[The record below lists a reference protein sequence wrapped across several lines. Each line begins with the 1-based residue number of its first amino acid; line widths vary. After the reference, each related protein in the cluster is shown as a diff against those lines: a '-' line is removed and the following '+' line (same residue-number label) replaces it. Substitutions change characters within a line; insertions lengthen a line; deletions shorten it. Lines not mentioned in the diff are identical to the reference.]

1 MSAVKLPHA
10 IEEKLG
16 ELSQKVRKLWFYRGV
31 SWFALV
37 FLGSALGLVLLDR
50 NFDPPGYVRALL
62 LVGWA
67 AAQVVA
73 FRRLVIRP
81 MRNPIPVPLL
91 AAAIEDQFPNLA
103 ERLTTLVELSENAGP
118 GNGSQALIAVLA
130 KDTAQ
135 RAKKLNFIKAAP
147 TASVMRLGLASLVIA
162 GVILAPLFLIPGAV
176 ESLRRYLMPWGGA
189 KAETGF
195 RVVVSSKD
203 LVVKRNDA
211 VTLTGFL
218 ERLSADAP
226 LPELAT
232 LVYKEAEGEPR
243 KLPMT
248 GDEQAAFTVTRPRVV
263 EGFEYCIEADDV
275 RSEWFTVTVVDA
287 VELGEGTSF
296 TVRPP
301 KYAKGSIEDKPHQGL
316 QEFEALQYSRVSF
329 DLKFN
334 RPARSANFE
343 WKPSNPNGQI
353 AADQFFAT
361 LSDDR
366 TSGTAEW
373 MLIGDGTLK
382 LILTGEHNVRTEVV
396 VATKATPDAPPKF
409 EKVTGATEAIRD
421 VRPGERVPIELLVTD
436 DVKVDKLELHLEVNG
451 DPTTKRVLPIPLK
464 DVGTPRAEGRYS
476 FDLADKAKEGDAIKF
491 RIRAVDN
498 RSVPEFQKAPQEVFF
513 PEKGWSSL
521 RIDRSAKPLAE
532 QDILAKK
539 DKIKEKLEEAK
550 KDVAAAE
557 KAVEEVKKEAAGKD
571 QLTPEQIA
579 RLDNAR
585 NKEKDAA
592 RQLDDLAREAGL
604 TPDFR
609 PLANRIKNVEEE
621 QLRPADEQLRK
632 AQNEADP
639 AVRDKAIREAD
650 QQLDRAKEKLDEL
663 NKQVDS
669 TARNLQDKR
678 KLEEIADKQKELAEE
693 LKNNPNNDRVAR
705 DVAKRQQELNAELDD
720 VLKNNPELKKAV
732 DDLAAE
738 RAKDLAEEAKQ
749 IAEDQKRLDRAAKD
763 QADAARKKALDAA
776 GRKQK
781 ELGEKAEQLRKET
794 RGDAKVAGAEALPK
808 EPFDRANEQIEKG
821 NAVDAMTEQEKA
833 ARELDRLADALEKAA
848 GDRRDP
854 KKAAEQLAKLEDELR
869 KKAAEN
875 KEPNDELRKAREKE
889 QVAVKR
895 ATEKLATPPG
905 DEEAK
910 KAKEDALEKLD
921 RAKKAA
927 AENDPAKADEA
938 MKDAADALKK
948 LADKLPS
955 RDERLRA
962 AKQEL
967 EKLQRE
973 QDALNKEIQDKAK
986 GLEKK
991 ADEASR
997 KDAAE
1002 KLADTAKKQ
1011 EELAKKIEELDA
1023 PGLENRKERTAD
1035 AAERAAEDL
1044 KQGRTQD
1051 IGASQQQAKRAME
1064 QLRQALDGQK
1074 PNDQKADEL
1083 AKKQKEIADA
1093 AAKAD
1098 GKPLPNQLQRMQEE
1112 QRDLRNELAKMQ
1124 EPNDAEQ
1131 LNRTKDAVR
1140 KAEEA
1145 LQRNDADELKKKTK
1159 EAAEELDK
1167 LADQLAGAE
1176 SDRQRAERIAE
1187 KQEAA
1192 AEKAKQQAGK
1202 PSTPEQTDAAKE
1214 ELQRQI
1220 EDLNRTRA
1228 GEAQE
1233 EKKKAADALEKLR
1246 REPNPEKAPKLQK
1259 DAAEAARALAD
1270 KMAGGKPEENAKPE
1284 PGERGNPDAN
1294 NEGDTADGQLPSKK
1308 DAQTARDLA
1317 KQERELKNELA
1328 KANERGQQGPMA
1340 TDGQKAE
1347 DLAKQQQQ
1355 LADEAKQLAE
1365 EAGKNGEAQ
1374 AGPVKEAAKQAQ
1386 EAADQLKAGAPE
1398 RGQAAGEKAQQ
1409 QLEQAAKANPDNAA
1423 GQKAKALAERQK
1435 ELNAKAGEQ
1444 GKDEGGNAAQ
1454 QQKQQG
1460 NLAKQAGDLADK
1472 LEDAANEPG
1481 NGDKVDADKLK
1492 KAAEK
1497 AREAQR
1503 QMERAQR
1510 EDGAGRKPNAED
1522 ARKQADKALDEAKKE
1537 AGEAAGEPMDGK
1549 GGPMPGDKGGNPN
1562 AKQAGKDA
1570 KEAEGKMEQAGRELG
1585 KKQNGQAQ
1593 KSMEQAA
1600 KKLDDAAKQLGE
1612 GGKGDGKGKTGESTT
1627 PGGNDGSDKSATT
1640 QTDLPK
1646 DLQQYLGKPWGEL
1659 SGEVQSKIIQDLKA
1673 KYGEDYARVIKLYFE
1688 SIAERK

>member
-16 ELSQKVRKLWFYRGV
+16 ELAQRVRKLWFYRGV
-31 SWFALV
+31 SWYALAC
-37 FLGSALGLVLLDR
+37 LGSALGLVLLDA
-50 NFDPPGYVRALL
+50 NFDLPGYGRALL
-62 LVGWA
+62 LLVWGV
-67 AAQVVA
+67 AQVFA

-81 MRNPIPVPLL
+81 MRSPIPVPLL
-91 AAAIEDQFPNLA
+91 AAAIEDQFPNLS
-103 ERLTTLVELSENAGP
+103 ERLTTLVELSEHAEP

-135 RAKKLNFIKAAP
+135 RAKKLNFQKAAP
-147 TASVMRLGLASLVIA
+147 TASVLRLALVAVLVA
-162 GVILAPLFLIPGAV
+162 GAILAPLVLIPGAADRV
-176 ESLRRYLMPWGGA
+176 RRFLTPWSGA
-189 KAETGF
+189 KADAGF

-203 LVVKRNDA
+203 LVMKRNDA
-211 VTLTGFL
+211 VTLTGYL
-218 ERLSADAP
+218 ERLAP
-226 LPELAT
+226 ESTLPEIAT
-232 LVYKEAEGEPR
+232 LVYKEAGGEER

-248 GDEQAAFTVTRPRVV
+248 GDEQAAFTVTRPRVTD
-263 EGFEYCIEADDV
+263 GFEYCIEAEGV
-275 RSEWFTVTVVDA
+275 RSDWFAVTVVDA
-287 VELGEGTSF
+287 VELGEGTTF

-301 KYAKGSIEDKPHQGL
+301 KYAAGLVEERPHQGL
-316 QEFEALQYSRVSF
+316 QEFEALQYSKVTF
-329 DLKFN
+329 HLKFN
-334 RPARSANFE
+334 RPARSAHFE
-343 WKPSNPNGQI
+343 WKPANPNAQV

-361 LSDDR
+361 LNDDR
-366 TSGTAEW
+366 TVGTAEW

-382 LILTGEHNVRTEVV
+382 LILAGEHNVRTEVV

-409 EKVTGATEAIRD
+409 EKVTGVTETIRD

-436 DVKVDKLELHLEVNG
+436 DVKVAKLELHFELNG
-451 DPTTKRVLPIPLK
+451 DPATKRVLPIAIK
-464 DVGTPRAEGRYS
+464 DVGTVRAEGRYS

-532 QDILAKK
+532 QDVLAKK
-539 DKIKEKLEEAK
+539 DKIKEKLADAK

-557 KAVEEVKKEAAGKD
+557 TAVEEVKKDAAGKD
-571 QLTPEQIA
+571 QLTPDQIA
-579 RLDNAR
+579 KLDNAK

-592 RQLDDLAREAGL
+592 RQLDDLARETGL
-604 TPDFR
+604 TPDFQ
-609 PLANRIKNVEEE
+609 PLANRIKNVGDDP
-621 QLRPADEQLRK
+621 LRQADEQLRK

-639 AVRDKAIREAD
+639 QLRDKAIREAD

-663 NKQVDS
+663 EKQVDGF
-669 TARNLQDKR
+669 ARNLQDQR
-678 KLEEIADKQKELAEE
+678 KLEELADRQKELAQE
-693 LKNNPNNDRVAR
+693 LKDNPNNERVAR
-705 DVAKRQQELNAELDD
+705 DVAKKQQELNAELDD

-738 RAKDLAEEAKQ
+738 RAKDLAAEANR
-749 IAEDQKRLDRAAKD
+749 IAEDQKRLDRAAQD
-763 QADAARKKALDAA
+763 QADAARKGAMDAA
-776 GRKQK
+776 AKKQK
-781 ELGEKAEQLRKET
+781 ELGEKAEQLRKDTKE
-794 RGDAKVAGAEALPK
+794 DAKVAGAEALPK
-808 EPFDRANEQIEKG
+808 EPFDKANEQIANG
-821 NAVDAMTEQEKA
+821 NAVEAMTEQEKA

-854 KKAAEQLAKLEDELR
+854 KKAAQQLAKLEDELR

-875 KEPNDELRKAREKE
+875 KEPNDELRKKREKE
-889 QVAVKR
+889 QEAVKR
-895 ATEKLATPPG
+895 ATEKLTTPPG

-910 KAKEDALEKLD
+910 KAKEDALEKLE

-927 AENDPAKADEA
+927 AETDPVKADEA
-938 MKDAADALKK
+938 MKDAAEALKK
-948 LADKLPS
+948 LADKLPG
-955 RDERLRA
+955 REGRLKA
-962 AKQEL
+962 AKEEL

-973 QDALNKEIQDKAK
+973 QDALGKEIQEKAK

-991 ADEASR
+991 ADEAAR
-997 KDAAE
+997 KEAAE
-1002 KLADTAKKQ
+1002 KLADAAKMQ
-1011 EELAKKIEELDA
+1011 EELAKKIDELDA
-1023 PGLENRKERTAD
+1023 PGLENRQDRTAE
-1035 AAERAAEDL
+1035 AAKRAAEDL
-1044 KQGRTQD
+1044 KDGRTQD

-1064 QLRQALDGQK
+1064 QLKQALDGQK
-1074 PNDQKADEL
+1074 PSDQTADEL
-1083 AKKQKEIADA
+1083 AKKQKTIADA
-1093 AAKAD
+1093 VEKAA
-1098 GKPLPNQLQRMQEE
+1098 GKPMPNQLQRLQEE
-1112 QRDLRNELAKMQ
+1112 QRDLRNELAKMN

-1140 KAEEA
+1140 RAEEA

-1167 LADQLAGAE
+1167 FADQLAGTE

-1192 AEKAKQQAGK
+1192 AERAKQQAGK
-1202 PSTPEQTDAAKE
+1202 PSTPEQNEAAKE

-1228 GEAQE
+1228 GDAQE
-1233 EKKKAADALEKLR
+1233 EKKKAADTLEKLR
-1246 REPNPEKAPKLQK
+1246 KEPNPEKAPKLQK
-1259 DAAEAARALAD
+1259 DAADATRALAD
-1270 KMAGGKPEENAKPE
+1270 KMAGGKPEENAKKE

-1294 NEGDTADGQLPSKK
+1294 SEGDTADGQLPSKK
-1308 DAQTARDLA
+1308 DAQAARDLA

-1328 KANERGQQGPMA
+1328 KANEQGQQGPMA
-1340 TDGQKAE
+1340 TDNKKAE
-1347 DLAKQQQQ
+1347 ELAQKQQQ

-1374 AGPVKEAAKQAQ
+1374 AGPAKEAAKQAQ
-1386 EAADQLKAGAPE
+1386 EAADQHKAGAPE

-1423 GQKAKALAERQK
+1423 GQKAKALAEKQK
-1435 ELNAKAGEQ
+1435 ELNAQAGEQ
-1444 GKDEGGNAAQ
+1444 GKDAGGNAAQ

-1460 NLAKQAGDLADK
+1460 DLAKQAGDLADK

-1481 NGDKVDADKLK
+1481 NGNKVDGDKLK

-1497 AREAQR
+1497 AREAKQ
-1503 QMERAQR
+1503 QMERAKR
-1510 EDGAGRKPNAED
+1510 EDEAGRKPNAEN
-1522 ARKQADKALDEAKKE
+1522 ARQQANRALDEAKKE
-1537 AGEAAGEPMDGK
+1537 AGDAAGEPMEPMGDPK
-1549 GGPMPGDKGGNPN
+1549 GGPKPGENGN
-1562 AKQAGKDA
+1562 AKQAGKAA

-1585 KKQNGQAQ
+1585 KKQNDQAQ

-1600 KKLDDAAKQLGE
+1600 KKLDDAAKQLG
-1612 GGKGDGKGKTGESTT
+1612 DGKGQAGNSTT

-1640 QTDLPK
+1640 QAELPK

-1659 SGEVQSKIIQDLKA
+1659 SGEVKSKIIQDLKA

-1688 SIAERK
+1688 SIADRK